1 MTDRDTHLL
10 MKSINATLKN
20 IDRSLVRLVTAVEA
34 LSEQAV
40 VTEEDALAHLTEAL
54 EKVDMG
60 APVTPAE
67 TPTSAETDKIEDM
80 PLKDWLRLRE
90 EGKIT

>member
-1 MTDRDTHLL
+1 MTDRDTHLQL
-10 MKSINATLKN
+10 KSIATTLKN

-34 LSEQAV
+34 LSESTL
-40 VTEEDALAHLTEAL
+40 VTEEEVLAHLTEAL
-54 EKVDMG
+54 EKVDQS

-67 TPTSAETDKIEDM
+67 TPTPIETDNIEDISV
-80 PLKDWLRLRE
+80 KDWLRLRE